1 MFPHLTTR
9 RLGTRGRWADTLTIY
24 PDLCLRS
31 LGHLSTV
38 LSVLCNVLLHRS
50 RYHYYGL
57 AVKDSSPYFN
67 PAITRKDLYSGG

>member
-1 MFPHLTTR
+1 MRCLGNLSRLKLVSCAAKFP
-9 RLGTRGRWADTLTIY
+9 A
-24 PDLCLRS
+24 S
-31 LGHLSTV
+31 STV

-67 PAITRKDLYSGG
+67 PAITRKDLYSHG

>member
-1 MFPHLTTR
+1 M
-9 RLGTRGRWADTLTIY
+9 
-24 PDLCLRS
+24 RS

-38 LSVLCNVLLHRS
+38 LSILYVMLVLCRS

-67 PAITRKDLYSGG
+67 PAITRKDLYSHG